1 MKRRYIYSLI
11 LTMSICLTA
20 CGRTKKDIDTSSDNY
35 EKTVSQTT
43 NLSKTETSGDA
54 EVNDVKKK
62 NVVERETENNL
73 PMIEFDDNE
82 KNTES
87 DTIVSDCLPDVST
100 KSTETSTTI
109 PTSPSTQQSV
119 DETIESHLE
128 TNKKTIELPFAPIN
142 QIRYM

>member
-20 CGRTKKDIDTSSDNY
+20 CGRPKKDIDTSSDNY

-43 NLSKTETSGDA
+43 NLNKTETSGDT

-142 QIRYM
+142 